1 MFLKFCLSEHVT
13 FLKVRTASERE
24 SKSVSV
30 EQCNE
35 EAIGSD
41 VEKRLVKVDGRD
53 LEKICL
59 DQFLNEMAA
68 AEIEKENQL
77 KVKIK
82 NV

>member
-1 MFLKFCLSEHVT
+1 MT

-30 EQCNE
+30 EQYNE

-59 DQFLNEMAA
+59 DQFLNEMA
-68 AEIEKENQL
+68 EIEKENQL